1 MLEESGRAA
10 VVRLL
15 RNQSEINQ
23 NKRQMME
30 FVRIN
35 QKD

>member
-1 MLEESGRAA
+1 MSEERGRAA
-10 VVRLL
+10 VLRLL